1 MLALRYCKIALVF
14 FIGVFACLVGWN
26 NIADYG
32 SNWMFVQHV
41 MSMDTTFEGNALM
54 GRAITNPTIQQLG
67 YWGIIAA
74 ELATGVLCL
83 IGSVLMLRSVRDLAA
98 LFNRSKTIAFY
109 GLTLG
114 FILWFFG
121 FMTIGAEWFLMWQSQ
136 TWNGQDAA
144 FRFIV
149 CIGLVLLL
157 VAMDDREAA

>member
-1 MLALRYCKIALVF
+1 MVSLRYCKVTLVF
-14 FIGVFACLVGWN
+14 FVGVFACLVGYN

-54 GRAITNPTIQQLG
+54 GRAITDPTVQKLA

-74 ELATGVLCL
+74 ELATGLLCL
-83 IGSVLMLRSVRDLAA
+83 IGAFLMARAVHDTAP
-98 LFNRSKTIAFY
+98 LFNRSKTVAFY
-109 GLTLG
+109 GMTLG
-114 FILWFFG
+114 FVLWFFG
-121 FMTIGAEWFLMWQSQ
+121 FMTIGAEWFLMWQSD
-136 TWNGQDAA
+136 TWNGQEAA

-157 VAMDDREAA
+157 VAMEDREAF